1 MPLSLMGIGFLK
13 TQGQGVET
21 YFMGS
26 KACPLNPEL
35 FYDKNVE
42 HVLYSCLNGTSLH
55 LCLVV
60 KKNRH
65 LVQISTSII
74 RKALYCFKKN
84 SSYLKAPS
92 HTKDAFINGRKPAPF
107 E

>member
-1 MPLSLMGIGFLK
+1 
-13 TQGQGVET
+13 
-21 YFMGS
+21 MGS
-26 KACPLNPEL
+26 KARPLNPKL

-60 KKNRH
+60 KKNKH

-74 RKALYCFKKN
+74 RNAHYYLKKI
-84 SSYLKAPS
+84 SLYLKASS

>member
-1 MPLSLMGIGFLK
+1 
-13 TQGQGVET
+13 
-21 YFMGS
+21 MGS

-42 HVLYSCLNGTSLH
+42 HVHYSCLNGTSLH

-60 KKNRH
+60 KKKKH
-65 LVQISTSII
+65 LVHISTSII
-74 RKALYCFKKN
+74 RKALY
-84 SSYLKAPS
+84 YLKAPS
-92 HTKDAFINGRKPAPF
+92 HTKDAFINGRKPTPF

>member
-1 MPLSLMGIGFLK
+1 
-13 TQGQGVET
+13 
-21 YFMGS
+21 MGS

-60 KKNRH
+60 KKNKH
-65 LVQISTSII
+65 PVHISTSII
-74 RKALYCFKKN
+74 RKALYYLKN
-84 SSYLKAPS
+84 NSMHLKAPS